1 MERSNSESKGN
12 ERLIIHVTPDQGWA
26 WIISISC
33 AFING
38 ITFGLLRSY
47 GVLFFELLNNYNLS
61 RETASWPFSLCTT
74 FTHLSGIENLNFFAN
89 HNIKSISILEFD

>member
-1 MERSNSESKGN
+1 MDRSNSERSKDN
-12 ERLIIHVTPDQGWA
+12 QRLTIHVTPDQGWA

-33 AFING
+33 ASING

-47 GVLFFELLNNYNLS
+47 GVLFFQLLNNFNLS

-74 FTHLSGIENLNFFAN
+74 FTHLSGIENFYFFAN
-89 HNIKSISILEFD
+89 HYIKSI